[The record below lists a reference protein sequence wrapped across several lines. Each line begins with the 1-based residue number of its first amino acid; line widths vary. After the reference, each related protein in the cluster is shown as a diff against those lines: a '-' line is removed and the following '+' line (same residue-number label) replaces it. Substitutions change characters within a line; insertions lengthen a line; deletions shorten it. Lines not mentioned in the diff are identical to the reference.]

1 MQILSIGNSFSTDAH
16 RYLHDIAK
24 SDGVKL
30 QTFNLFIPGAPL
42 AAHYRNMLSK
52 ERAYLL
58 EMNGRSVGFKVSLE
72 EALLNRSWDVVT
84 IQQNN
89 LEPPKFRAYELYL
102 EELVA
107 YIRKCVPGAKVMLH
121 QTWAYEEG
129 SPRLTQ
135 MMGIAHAQE
144 MLDLSVDA
152 YNKAAKL
159 VNADGVIPC
168 GEVFGK
174 MLENGIEKVHR
185 DTYHAGLG
193 LGRFA
198 LGLTWYKCLTGNDVM
213 GVSFRDLD
221 VEVTQEGIDTVK
233 KCVTQ
238 VTRGYGY

>member
-1 MQILSIGNSFSTDAH
+1 MQVLSIGNSFSTDAH

-24 SDGVKL
+24 AEGVKL
-30 QTFNLFIPGAPL
+30 QTFNLFYPSCPL
-42 AAHYRNMLSK
+42 AGHYRNMLSK

-58 EMNGRSVGFKVSLE
+58 EMNGRSTGFKVSLE

-89 LEPPKFRAYELYL
+89 LEPPKFREYELYM

-129 SPRLTQ
+129 SIRLTR
-135 MMGIAHAQE
+135 MMGIAHYQE

-152 YNKAAKL
+152 YNKAAQL
-159 VNADGVIPC
+159 VHADGVIPS
-168 GEVFGK
+168 GQVFGR
-174 MLENGIEKVHR
+174 MLESGIEKVHR
-185 DTYHAGLG
+185 DTYHADLG

-213 GVSFRDLD
+213 QVSFRDLD
-221 VEVTQEGIDTVK
+221 VEVTQEGIDIVK
-233 KCVTQ
+233 KCVAQ
-238 VTRGYGY
+238 VTEECGY